1 MKVILDGVQL
11 ILYKTKQMK
20 EIDINRIQT
29 GDILLYKNK
38 GFLPR
43 AIRWF
48 TRTDV
53 NHVSIAV
60 EMWGEMFVFESI
72 GKGFV
77 PQRIEDSIRGADI
90 TVMKPNY
97 RIDERQ
103 ISLLTASMSGHHR
116 YDFFALLV
124 HQPIY
129 TITKRL
135 FGKGKWIGRR
145 DEKAIKRLY
154 CSEAIAY
161 IYNYFTPSIMKQWWK
176 YYPGMFLKEEEF
188 TFFKLEQ

>member
-1 MKVILDGVQL
+1 MKVITIEQV
-11 ILYKTKQMK
+11 
-20 EIDINRIQT
+20 QT
-29 GDILLYKNK
+29 GDILLYKSK

-53 NHVSIAV
+53 NHVSIAI

-77 PQRIEDSIRGADI
+77 PQRIEDSIRGKDI
-90 TVMKPNY
+90 TVMKPTFNINS
-97 RIDERQ
+97 RELSIF
-103 ISLLTASMSGHHR
+103 TVSMAGHHR
-116 YDFFALLV
+116 YDFASLLFF
-124 HQPIY
+124 QPIY

-135 FGKGKWIGRR
+135 FGKGWWIGKK

-161 IYNYFTPSIMKQWWK
+161 IHNYFYTSVMTNWWK
-176 YYPGMFLKEEEF
+176 YYPGMFLKERK
-188 TFFKLEQ
+188 FKFYKLDK